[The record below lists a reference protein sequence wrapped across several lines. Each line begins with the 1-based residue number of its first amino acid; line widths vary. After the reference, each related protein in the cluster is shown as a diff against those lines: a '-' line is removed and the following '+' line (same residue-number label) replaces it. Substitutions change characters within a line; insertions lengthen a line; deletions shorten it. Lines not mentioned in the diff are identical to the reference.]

1 MIVRNMPAEM
11 PMGEP
16 THRAYN
22 FPIISHPYHI
32 DWSVRWREQVA
43 AEHAQYNSVIDPSQ
57 QIGDFWG
64 QQATRFRA
72 ARISD
77 GSAPRDAFLDYL
89 LPQIQPGVRVLDV
102 GSGAGRYALPLARA
116 GARVTALDPS
126 DAMITTL
133 RQDAQ
138 AEGLDIKSHVSTWEE
153 ADIAIAD
160 MVVCAHVLYPVKD
173 AEPFLHKLDSH
184 AQSQVIILMGYEPP
198 ISWLAPYW
206 RVAYGIERIWLPGA
220 IEALAL
226 LHQMDIDAT
235 LTPLNARLDIG
246 FESLEMALGAVQSWL
261 HLQPDAERD
270 MRLMTELRTQ
280 LIPTQNGF
288 RSKIAPQLAVL
299 SWQKPLPKDAR
310 PTMQV

>member
-11 PMGEP
+11 PIGELA
-16 THRAYN
+16 HWAYN
-22 FPIISHPYHI
+22 FPIMSHPYHI
-32 DWSVRWREQVA
+32 DWSMRWREQVT
-43 AEHAQYNSVIDPSQ
+43 AEHAQYNAVIHPSQ
-57 QIGDFWG
+57 QTGDFWG
-64 QQATRFRA
+64 PQAARFRA

-77 GSAPRDAFLDYL
+77 DPASRDAFLVYL

-102 GSGAGRYALPLARA
+102 GSGARRYALPLARA

-126 DAMITTL
+126 DAMIAAL

-138 AEGLDIKSHVSTWEE
+138 AEGLDIESHVSTWEE

-160 MVVCAHVLYPVKD
+160 LVVCAHVLYPVKD
-173 AEPFLHKLDSH
+173 AEPFLRKLDSH
-184 AQSQVIILMGYEPP
+184 AQNQVIILMGYEPP
-198 ISWLAPYW
+198 
-206 RVAYGIERIWLPGA
+206 RVAYDIERIWLPGA

-226 LHQMDIDAT
+226 LHQMGIDAT

-261 HLQPDAERD
+261 QVQPDAERD

-299 SWQKPLPKDAR
+299 SWQKPLPNGAR
-310 PTMQV
+310 LAMQV